1 MSIFGVVTRDDLDR
15 VVQRLEARIDELSGM
30 LARHK
35 IVDERHPE
43 METKWAECGGG
54 FTLPYQSPVA
64 DRRGR
69 KT

>member
-1 MSIFGVVTRDDLDR
+1 MSVFGVVTRADLDR
-15 VVQRLEARIDELSGM
+15 VVHRLKSRIDELSGM

-43 METKWAECGGG
+43 METKYADFGGG
-54 FTLPYQSPVA
+54 FMLPYQSPVK